1 METRIPIG
9 QRISRFLEER
19 YVHRAR
25 PHHLPELLVFGVIL
39 TLAVSADVLHGSDGV
54 GDDEISLVFHV
65 VSCRRAHRLTIK
77 LRPHDGRLPP
87 LCSETVAGCAEN

>member
-25 PHHLPELLVFGVIL
+25 PHYGPELAGFGIIL
-39 TLAVSADVLHGSDGV
+39 ILAVWSML
-54 GDDEISLVFHV
+54 SLVAMALE
-65 VSCRRAHRLTIK
+65 RMR
-77 LRPHDGRLPP
+77 
-87 LCSETVAGCAEN
+87 

>member
-25 PHHLPELLVFGVIL
+25 PHYLPEVVVFGVIVI
-39 TLAVSADVLHGSDGV
+39 LAVWPMFSMVATAL
-54 GDDEISLVFHV
+54 
-65 VSCRRAHRLTIK
+65 
-77 LRPHDGRLPP
+77 
-87 LCSETVAGCAEN
+87 ETMR

>member
-25 PHHLPELLVFGVIL
+25 PNYLPEVVVFGVIL
-39 TLAVSADVLHGSDGV
+39 ILAVWPMLSMVTTAL
-54 GDDEISLVFHV
+54 
-65 VSCRRAHRLTIK
+65 
-77 LRPHDGRLPP
+77 
-87 LCSETVAGCAEN
+87 ETMR

>member
-25 PHHLPELLVFGVIL
+25 PHYLPELVVFGVIL
-39 TLAVSADVLHGSDGV
+39 ILAVYPMFSMVATAL
-54 GDDEISLVFHV
+54 
-65 VSCRRAHRLTIK
+65 
-77 LRPHDGRLPP
+77 
-87 LCSETVAGCAEN
+87 ETMR

>member
-25 PHHLPELLVFGVIL
+25 PHYLPELALFGVIL
-39 TLAVSADVLHGSDGV
+39 ILAVWPTLAMVATAL
-54 GDDEISLVFHV
+54 
-65 VSCRRAHRLTIK
+65 
-77 LRPHDGRLPP
+77 
-87 LCSETVAGCAEN
+87 ETMR